1 MVEVGVVLEQTLQHV
16 VGLLVVDHVGQARH
30 DLLDQR
36 VDHVDRECLH
46 AHVQHAAAL
55 HVLRQCDRVFVD
67 HFQQGRILTLDL
79 ERIRGLAELGTF
91 EFFESWL
98 EPFLH

>member
-30 DLLDQR
+30 DLLDER

-46 AHVQHAAAL
+46 AHV
-55 HVLRQCDRVFVD
+55 
-67 HFQQGRILTLDL
+67 
-79 ERIRGLAELGTF
+79 
-91 EFFESWL
+91 
-98 EPFLH
+98 